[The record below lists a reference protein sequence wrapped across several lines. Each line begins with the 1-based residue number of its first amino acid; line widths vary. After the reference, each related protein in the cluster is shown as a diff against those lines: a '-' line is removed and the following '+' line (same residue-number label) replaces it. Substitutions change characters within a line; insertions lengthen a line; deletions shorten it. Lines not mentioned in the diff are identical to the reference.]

1 MEEKDILNIISQL
14 EKRNVDKYIIAYITL
29 QFSAGLRIS
38 DLLRVSYKNI
48 SPSLHITIE
57 QGKGSN
63 TIITQPIYLRD
74 LWHEIRIKKLHPVQA
89 YNRFWFYKLYKKLGI
104 VKSNGANRN
113 NSVTHAPRKMLAQ
126 QLYTEEDN
134 YEAARVALGHKD
146 VRSTKYYTDE
156 KFRRAVLEG
165 GIDGGLSGE
174 LGPVVIQK
182 NGVIRLTR
190 QTTRKRKR

>member
-1 MEEKDILNIISQL
+1 MEEKEILNLISQL
-14 EKRNVDKYIIAYITL
+14 EKRNIDRKIIAYITL

-38 DLLRVSYKNI
+38 DLLSVSYKNI

-63 TIITQPIYLRD
+63 TIITQPIFLRD
-74 LWHEIRIKKLHPVQA
+74 VWHEIRDKKLYPVSEL
-89 YNRFWFYKLYKKLGI
+89 NRFWFYKLYKKLGI
-104 VKSNGANRN
+104 TKTNGTGRN

-126 QLYTEEDN
+126 QLYTQEGN

-156 KFRRAVLEG
+156 KFRKAVLQG
-165 GIDGGLSGE
+165 GIGNNVSGE
-174 LGPVVIQK
+174 LGPVVLQK

-190 QTTRKRKR
+190 QTTKRRKK

>member
-1 MEEKDILNIISQL
+1 MEEKEILSLISKL
-14 EKRNVDKYIIAYITL
+14 EKRNVDRKIIAYITL

-63 TIITQPIYLRD
+63 TIITQPIFLREV
-74 LWHEIRIKKLHPVQA
+74 WREIRDKKLYPVQN

-104 VKSNGANRN
+104 SKSNGAGRN
-113 NSVTHAPRKMLAQ
+113 NSVTHAPRKFLAQ
-126 QLYTEEDN
+126 QLYVEENN

-146 VRSTKYYTDE
+146 ARSTKYYTDE
-156 KFRRAVLEG
+156 KFRKAVLEG
-165 GIDGGLSGE
+165 GIGNNVSGE
-174 LGPVVIQK
+174 LGPIVLQK

-190 QTTRKRKR
+190 QTTKRRKK

>member
-1 MEEKDILNIISQL
+1 MEEKEILNLISQL
-14 EKRNVDKYIIAYITL
+14 EKRNIDRKIIAYITL

-38 DLLRVSYKNI
+38 DLLSVSYKNI
-48 SPSLHITIE
+48 SPSLHITIV

-63 TIITQPIYLRD
+63 TIITQPIYLRET
-74 LWHEIRIKKLHPVQA
+74 WREIRDKKLYPVES

-104 VKSNGANRN
+104 TKTNGTGRN

-126 QLYTEEDN
+126 QLYTEEGD

-156 KFRRAVLEG
+156 KFRKAVLEG
-165 GIDGGLSGE
+165 GIGGNASGE
-174 LGPVVIQK
+174 LGPIVIQK

-190 QTTRKRKR
+190 QTTKRRKK

>member
-1 MEEKDILNIISQL
+1 MEEKDILNIISRL
-14 EKRNVDKYIIAYITL
+14 VNKNIDKYIIAYITL

-38 DLLRVSYKNI
+38 DLLRVSYRNI
-48 SPSLHITIE
+48 SPSLHITVE

-63 TIITQPIYLRD
+63 TIIAQPIFMREI
-74 LWHEIRIKKLHPVQA
+74 WREIRDKKMYPIQS

-104 VKSNGANRN
+104 SKSNGSGRN

-126 QLYTEEDN
+126 QLYTEKDN

-146 VRSTKYYTDE
+146 IRSTKYYTDE
-156 KFRRAVLEG
+156 KFRQAVLERG
-165 GIDGGLSGE
+165 VDGSVSGE
-174 LGPVVIQK
+174 LGPVTIQK
-182 NGVIRLTR
+182 NGIIRLTR